1 MHTLKP
7 FHVNMD
13 IWVPIYLCEIGFY
26 MKASES
32 EWSNQRQKDSID
44 EKYYNIHGNIR

>member
-1 MHTLKP
+1 
-7 FHVNMD
+7 
-13 IWVPIYLCEIGFY
+13 

-44 EKYYNIHGNIR
+44 KKNTNMEILGRYSQYQVLYLV